1 MTQATFLLGLVN
13 GMPRHRPGRVQIACG
28 NLIGPSCTTLH
39 GMTEAQMEVQVDAY
53 SSPVRLNL
61 LLCFQL
67 SLIDLVTH

>member
-1 MTQATFLLGLVN
+1 ML
-13 GMPRHRPGRVQIACG
+13 RHRPGHVQTAFG

-39 GMTEAQMEVQVDAY
+39 GMTEAQMEVQVDTY

-61 LLCFQL
+61 LMCLQL